1 MASNLG
7 VILDGR
13 FDLRRQVGLGAM
25 GIVYEAL
32 DVETGQR
39 CAVKILRVGSQ
50 SGAQRFMR
58 EGTILAELDHPAIVR
73 YVTHGT
79 SPHGETYL
87 VMEWLE
93 GETLEDRLEAG
104 ALSIA
109 ESVQLARRV
118 VEGLAIAHRRGVVH
132 RDLKP
137 SNLFLPGRVLKDAKL
152 LDFGIAG
159 RVWDQHRFNQSGAVV
174 GTPLYMSPEQARG
187 ESDIDE
193 RGDIYCLGAVLFE
206 CLTGTP
212 PFTGANA
219 MAILCK
225 ICLEEPPRLSK
236 LRPDVPMQLDVLVHS
251 MLAKDPASRPR
262 DTVMLASAL
271 ASIAGSSP
279 PLEKRAPPRVTL
291 TQGEQ

>member
-87 VMEWLE
+87 VMEWLA
-93 GETLEDRLEAG
+93 GE
-104 ALSIA
+104 
-109 ESVQLARRV
+109 
-118 VEGLAIAHRRGVVH
+118 
-132 RDLKP
+132 
-137 SNLFLPGRVLKDAKL
+137 
-152 LDFGIAG
+152 
-159 RVWDQHRFNQSGAVV
+159 
-174 GTPLYMSPEQARG
+174 
-187 ESDIDE
+187 
-193 RGDIYCLGAVLFE
+193 
-206 CLTGTP
+206 P

-225 ICLEEPPRLSK
+225 ICLEEAPRLSK
-236 LRPDVPMQLDVLVHS
+236 LLPQVPMQLDVLVNS

-291 TQGEQ
+291 TQGEQRVLCAIFVRGAATDPEQSFSDLTAT